1 MKWFTSDFEH
11 PKTGGLCRFCWN
23 ATDETIQMQPS
34 PTALRDGFS
43 PSWES
48 TKAIC
53 TNWGVHSCGSQQGAG
68 RVIHSSFPEI
78 CLQWNQEGKTVWTP
92 KSK

>member
-34 PTALRDGFS
+34 PNGLLNGFS
-43 PSWES
+43 PLWQA
-48 TKAIC
+48 TKAAC
-53 TNWGVHSCGSQQGAG
+53 ASWGYTFLRFAAG
-68 RVIHSSFPEI
+68 GGTDNL
-78 CLQWNQEGKTVWTP
+78 LQLP
-92 KSK
+92 

>member
-1 MKWFTSDFEH
+1 MKWFTNDFEH

-23 ATDETIQMQPS
+23 TTDETIQMQPS

-53 TNWGVHSCGSQQGAG
+53 TNWGVHSCGSQQEAE
-68 RVIHSSFPEI
+68 RIIHSSFPEI
-78 CLQWNQEGKTVWTP
+78 CLQWNQEGKTIGIP
-92 KSK
+92 KSN